1 MCCQDGQAGE
11 QLSEP
16 TEHQWRS
23 TGHLYNEVLV
33 DYNQT
38 LNQFRKFVK
47 LHGVRKVKEDI
58 KDLDLNF
65 YDELFGHGM
74 KPIKI
79 VPAILGGTRG

>member
-1 MCCQDGQAGE
+1 MSIGLE
-11 QLSEP
+11 Q
-16 TEHQWRS
+16 QKK
-23 TGHLYNEVLV
+23 
-33 DYNQT
+33 DYEQT
-38 LNQFRKFVK
+38 LYK
-47 LHGVRKVKEDI
+47 LRMFIKVYGVRQVKEDI

>member
-1 MCCQDGQAGE
+1 
-11 QLSEP
+11 
-16 TEHQWRS
+16 
-23 TGHLYNEVLV
+23 V

-47 LHGVRKVKEDI
+47 LHGVKKVKEDI

-79 VPAILGGTRG
+79 VPVILGGTRG

>member
-1 MCCQDGQAGE
+1 M
-11 QLSEP
+11 
-16 TEHQWRS
+16 
-23 TGHLYNEVLV
+23 

-74 KPIKI
+74 KPIKV
-79 VPAILGGTRG
+79 VPAIMRNRGPQRETEVGGSDY